1 MGDPKGF
8 YRVKME
14 GKYGAKSVQNAML
27 EFKDLFIPDNMK
39 LTHAKDFGSSTN
51 LVLET
56 SRLLTAWIAAGC
68 ACGAYEATVK
78 YALQRK

>member
-1 MGDPKGF
+1 MD
-8 YRVKME
+8 
-14 GKYGAKSVQNAML
+14 GKFGVRSVQNAML
-27 EFKDLFIPDNMK
+27 EFKDVFIPDKNK
-39 LTHAKDFGSSTN
+39 LTFATDFATSTN

-68 ACGAYEATVK
+68 ACGAYEAALK